1 MATQKKKRKNKPK
14 QSSFEMQ
21 GDIKAILLISIGI
34 ILAFST
40 YTNIAGI
47 LSILTRKILYSLIGI
62 IIYAILFS

>member
-47 LSILTRKILYSLIGI
+47 LSILTRKILYSL
-62 IIYAILFS
+62 

>member
-40 YTNIAGI
+40 YTNI
-47 LSILTRKILYSLIGI
+47 LVFYPFLHEKFFTHL
-62 IIYAILFS
+62 